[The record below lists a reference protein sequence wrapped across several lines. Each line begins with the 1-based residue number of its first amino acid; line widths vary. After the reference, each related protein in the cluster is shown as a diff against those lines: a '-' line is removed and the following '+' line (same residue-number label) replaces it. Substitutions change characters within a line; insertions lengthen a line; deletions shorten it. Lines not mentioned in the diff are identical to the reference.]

1 MLLGAPENDKS
12 KKVKDFRAVCHCTF
26 VFFSFSIP
34 SPPVIMFNHFPHL
47 FCWVNLCLAS
57 QKYCLGGLETQTNYI
72 IQIKVCPVSDN
83 TKTNLFFVY
92 TPLPLTKLPLEIYI
106 SILTAFQLFVNF
118 FVLQLTKEKKYLT
131 STLEEVLSAEVFF
144 SDVIKSCLKP
154 CPTFSVESPDGFAA
168 CTTDFI
174 HWCFSK
180 CQQGVV
186 FQN

>member
-1 MLLGAPENDKS
+1 MLLGAPENNKS
-12 KKVKDFRAVCHCTF
+12 KKAEGFKAVCHCTF
-26 VFFSFSIP
+26 VSLSFFTP
-34 SPPVIMFNHFPHL
+34 RVI
-47 FCWVNLCLAS
+47 LCLSISPTSSVEWICAYPHRS
-57 QKYCLGGLETQTNYI
+57 IVWVVWKLRQTV
-72 IQIKVCPVSDN
+72 IQIEVCPVSDN
-83 TKTNLFFVY
+83 TKTNLFFCLY
-92 TPLPLTKLPLEIYI
+92 STTFDKASSRDLYLHPYCLPTVC
-106 SILTAFQLFVNF
+106 QF
-118 FVLQLTKEKKYLT
+118 FCFATDEKKYLT

-144 SDVIKSCLKP
+144 FLDVIKSCLKP